1 MMAENFPDLEKETDI
16 QIQEAQEVTHK
27 MSTKSLTPRHI
38 TIQLAKLMP
47 RRESLKAI
55 RENQLLM

>member
-1 MMAENFPDLEKETDI
+1 MDEHFPNMGKKADI

>member
-1 MMAENFPDLEKETDI
+1 MAGNFPDLEKETDI
-16 QIQEAQEVTHK
+16 QIQEAQEVTRK
-27 MSTKSLTPRHI
+27 MSAKSLTPRHI
-38 TIQLAKLMP
+38 TIQQAKLTP